1 MHHHHGSIMPEDAE
15 VVRSYII
22 AKLQAEGVAAYIIK
36 EDPKSSWPDTP
47 KIQKFIGLKTRPLT
61 KISACNQ
68 HGHSTEYAQ

>member
-15 VVRSYII
+15 VSFVHHSQTASGR
-22 AKLQAEGVAAYIIK
+22 GVAAYIIK
-36 EDPKSSWPDTP
+36 EDPKIIMADTP

>member
-1 MHHHHGSIMPEDAE
+1 MHHHRNIGPEDAE
-15 VVRSYII
+15 VVRSYI
-22 AKLQAEGVAAYIIK
+22 KLQAEGVAAYIIK
-36 EDPKSSWPDTP
+36 EDPKIIMADTP